1 MFDVSFGEILL
12 IAVVALVVLGP
23 ERLPGAARTAGAL
36 LRRVRRG
43 WDSVR
48 AEVMR
53 ELEAEELRAKLKEAQ
68 EAARAAVDETRKHA
82 STAADALGSVARE
95 ARERI
100 DEARAEAARASAT
113 TPNAEESAPASSES
127 REQS

>member
-12 IAVVALVVLGP
+12 VAVVALVVLGP

-68 EAARAAVDETRKHA
+68 EVARAAVDETRKHA
-82 STAADALGSVARE
+82 STAADALGNVARE
-95 ARERI
+95 ARDRI
-100 DEARAEAARASAT
+100 DEARGEASRAAEA
-113 TPNAEESAPASSES
+113 PDPPAAGDGSP
-127 REQS
+127 RQP

>member
-100 DEARAEAARASAT
+100 DEARAEAARAT
-113 TPNAEESAPASSES
+113 TASNAEESAPASSES
-127 REQS
+127 RDQS

>member
-1 MFDVSFGEILL
+1 MFDVSFGEIVL

-48 AEVMR
+48 AEVVR

-68 EAARAAVDETRKHA
+68 EAARAVVDETRKHA
-82 STAADALGSVARE
+82 GTAADALGNVARG

-100 DEARAEAARASAT
+100 DEARAEASR
-113 TPNAEESAPASSES
+113 TPGTETPEAQSGAASS
-127 REQS
+127 REDKP

>member
-1 MFDVSFGEILL
+1 MFDISFGEILL

-53 ELEAEELRAKLKEAQ
+53 ELEAEALRAKLKEAQ
-68 EAARAAVDETRKHA
+68 EAARAAMDETRKHA
-82 STAADALGSVARE
+82 STAADALGSAARE

-100 DEARAEAARASAT
+100 DEARAEVSRSSTEISKAKEPASADD
-113 TPNAEESAPASSES
+113 ES
-127 REQS
+127 RERP